1 MTASETAKE
10 SGLKSLAD
18 VSKLTGVST
27 QTLNNWHNDK
37 TKLFAIVIAGC
48 VHSKDDQKE
57 RKAITGDEDVSSN
70 N

>member
-1 MTASETAKE
+1 MTASETAKQY
-10 SGLKSLAD
+10 GLKSLAD

-37 TKLFAIVIAGC
+37 PKLFVIVIAGC
-48 VHSKDDQKE
+48 VHLKDKE
-57 RKAITGDEDVSSN
+57 GYEDASSN